1 MLRKARHES
10 SERSFGGPAKL
21 IVITAAFTLLASGT
35 ALASGSTS
43 SQTGTTRAPAAHALL
58 HADSLS
64 ITEAETKAETTGST
78 ERTNPSK
85 PNDAAQPDPAAQ
97 GVHGACVS
105 AAAHKTDNAGLR
117 DHAATVAA
125 WSRKPALS
133 VLCAAAETQ

>member
-58 HADSLS
+58 HAASLR
-64 ITEAETKAETTGST
+64 ITKAETTGST
-78 ERTNPSK
+78 ERTTPSK

>member
-64 ITEAETKAETTGST
+64 ITEAETTGST

-125 WSRKPALS
+125 WSRKPAMS